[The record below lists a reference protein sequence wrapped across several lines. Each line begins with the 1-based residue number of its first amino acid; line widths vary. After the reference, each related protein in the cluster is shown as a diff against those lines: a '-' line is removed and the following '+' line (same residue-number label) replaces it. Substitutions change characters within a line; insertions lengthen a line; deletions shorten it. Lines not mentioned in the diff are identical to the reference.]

1 MTSRVIKTQLINTLL
16 LIEMKDNSCH
26 NSNSSD
32 TRDNTSLILFMMRK
46 ADDMTDKVDVDVGRC
61 NTVAASELAADGS
74 QHLKKRS

>member
-1 MTSRVIKTQLINTLL
+1 
-16 LIEMKDNSCH
+16 MKDNSCH

-61 NTVAASELAADGS
+61 NTVATSELAADGS
-74 QHLKKRS
+74 QH